1 MADAL
6 QSEIER
12 YTKANPKSAA
22 LHQRALKVMPGG
34 DSRNSIWWAPFPT
47 YLTSGRGVHV
57 YDVDGNERVDMVSN
71 MTTLIVGHRHPKV
84 IAALRDQLDKGVSF
98 PAPSEPVIKWA
109 EILCDR
115 VPSLDKV
122 RFVNSGTE
130 GTLNAIRAARAF
142 TGRQKIAKCE
152 GAYHGTHDI
161 VSFSVQPPLDQA
173 GDALN
178 PDPVAG
184 FEGIPA
190 AITDDVVVMPYNNIQ
205 ACERI
210 IRAHA
215 HELAAV
221 IVEPVNGQC
230 GMIPGKPEFLKG
242 LRALTKELGIVLIFD
257 EVISFR
263 LARGGAQEYYGVMP
277 DMTCFGKVIGGGMPV
292 GAFGG
297 RDDIM
302 ALYDPSKGPPRV
314 QHAGTF
320 NGNPM
325 TAAAGIATLELLTPE
340 AYSELEQKGDYLRS
354 KLKKLFSEIE
364 APMGVTGV
372 ASLFA
377 LQFTADPVTDYRSFA
392 KNDKKMTRTMFIG
405 LQNEGYLMSNRCAGN
420 VSTVHERH
428 ELDGFVDAVGRV
440 LERAGYA

>member
-1 MADAL
+1 MPDAF
-6 QSEIER
+6 QNEITR
-12 YTKANPKSAA
+12 YTAANPKSAA
-22 LHQRALKVMPGG
+22 LQERAARVMPGG
-34 DSRNSIWWAPFPT
+34 DSRNSIWWAPFPV
-47 YLTSGRGVHV
+47 YLTSGRGTHI
-57 YDVDGNERVDMVSN
+57 YDVDGNERVDMVNN

-84 IAALRDQLDKGVSF
+84 IEALRGQLDRGVSF
-98 PAPSEPVIKWA
+98 PAPSESVIKWA
-109 EILCDR
+109 EILVDR
-115 VPSLDKV
+115 VPSVDKV

-161 VSFSVQPPLDQA
+161 VSFSVAPNLDQA
-173 GDALN
+173 GDAMH
-178 PDPVAG
+178 PDAVAG
-184 FEGIPA
+184 FEGIPT
-190 AITDDVVVMPYNNIQ
+190 AITEDVVVMPYNNIN
-205 ACERI
+205 ACEKI

-230 GMIPGKPEFLKG
+230 GMIPARPEFLKG

-257 EVISFR
+257 EVIAFR
-263 LARGGAQEYYGVMP
+263 VARGGAQEHYGVTP

-297 RDDIM
+297 REEIM
-302 ALYDPSKGPPRV
+302 ALYDPSRGAPRV

-325 TAAAGIATLELLTPE
+325 TAAAGITTLELLTPA
-340 AYSELEQKGDYLRS
+340 AYAELEQKGDYLRS
-354 KLKKLFSEIE
+354 KLRKLFSEVE
-364 APMGVTGV
+364 APMSVTGV

-377 LQFTADPVTDYRSFA
+377 LQFTPDPVTDYRSFA
-392 KNDKKMTRTMFIG
+392 KNDKKMTRTMFMG
-405 LQNEGYLMSNRCAGN
+405 LLNEGYLMSNRCAGN
-420 VSTVHERH
+420 VSTVHEAG
-428 ELDGFVDAVGRV
+428 ELDGFVDAVGRI
-440 LERAGYA
+440 LERAGKA